1 MQNEVVYLIA
11 KNCISLSFGS
21 LKSWCVV
28 LSLSHLPLITSKTS
42 LVWLLNGFW
51 LDFFPFVMVHFW
63 KYIIMRTWFK
73 QKICEE
79 KEEKGEKAL
88 FVSTGAK
95 GLIDWEN
102 IGKRTQV
109 VWFNWQKV
117 VQETFGN
124 VGHALKCCFTLV
136 WGEVVNETRVWLSF
150 WTPQYN
156 YTQIRVY
163 IYVCMQQYKTLLLQF
178 VEFILQESTDRW
190 YCLSIYI

>member
-1 MQNEVVYLIA
+1 
-11 KNCISLSFGS
+11 
-21 LKSWCVV
+21 
-28 LSLSHLPLITSKTS
+28 
-42 LVWLLNGFW
+42 
-51 LDFFPFVMVHFW
+51 MVHFW

-150 WTPQYN
+150 WTIQLHAN
-156 YTQIRVY
+156 SCVY
-163 IYVCMQQYKTLLLQF
+163 ICMHAAVQNSIIAICWIYSTGIHRPMILF
-178 VEFILQESTDRW
+178 VDIYTILKGDISHGEGVHVG
-190 YCLSIYI
+190 